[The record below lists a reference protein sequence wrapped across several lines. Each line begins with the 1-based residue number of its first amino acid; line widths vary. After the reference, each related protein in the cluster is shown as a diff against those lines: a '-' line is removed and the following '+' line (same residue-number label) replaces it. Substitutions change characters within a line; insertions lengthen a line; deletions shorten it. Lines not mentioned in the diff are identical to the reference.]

1 MWLNST
7 MPKKKP
13 PNRKYLP
20 KDLKILYEDNDILVI
35 NKPAGLLTVR
45 TATTKFKTAYYI
57 LTDYVRKGSLKSR
70 KRIFTVH
77 RLDQWTSGVLIF
89 AKSEDAKT
97 RLQDN
102 WKQTQKTYVAVVY
115 GKLKPK
121 QGVITSY
128 LYETK
133 KYVVRSTTD
142 KTKGKLAQTGYKVLK
157 EAGQFSV
164 VELDL
169 LTGRKN
175 QIRVHLADKGNPIV
189 GDRKYG
195 KDKETYKRLALHA
208 ESISFTHPTTK
219 KRMTFEAKL
228 PSYFNIDSPPKV
240 IKKGS

>member
-1 MWLNST
+1 
-7 MPKKKP
+7 MPKKKQ
-13 PNRKYLP
+13 PNRKHLP
-20 KDLKILYEDNDILVI
+20 KDLEILYEDKDILVI

-45 TATTKFKTAYYI
+45 TATNKFKTAYYI

-70 KRIFTVH
+70 KCIFTVH

-89 AKSEDAKT
+89 AKSEDAKD

-121 QGVITSY
+121 EGIITSY
-128 LYETK
+128 LYETRN
-133 KYVVRSTTD
+133 YFVRSTTD
-142 KTKGKLAQTGYKVLK
+142 KRKGKLSQTGYKVLK
-157 EAGQFSV
+157 EVGQFSL

-195 KDKETYKRLALHA
+195 KDKDTYKRLAVHA
-208 ESISFTHPTTK
+208 KSISFNHPTTNQ
-219 KRMTFEAKL
+219 RMTFEAKL
-228 PSYFNIDSPPKV
+228 PSYFKMDSL
-240 IKKGS
+240 S